1 MSEAPPG
8 IWTGREAA
16 APSQEINPCQE
27 PGSPGTIFIILR
39 RDPEF
44 AAKCQRQSSASLLGL
59 SPLLGLLTPIH
70 LDQRR
75 LLLLPDLAVSDQ
87 LLAVTYRRKIG
98 HIESWEDLPEE
109 WCILGQLHVLPSVW
123 LHNLKDVGGRINLRG
138 RWDHRGVGKGEEG
151 SGGVRKKSVI
161 SGGTFEEGEREGEEG
176 GEYTFIILTLPTIL
190 CSATW
195 MAARVGKSPNSPTWV

>member
-1 MSEAPPG
+1 MSEAPLG
-8 IWTGREAA
+8 IWTGRGAA

-44 AAKCQRQSSASLLGL
+44 AAKCQRQSSASRLGL
-59 SPLLGLLTPIH
+59 SPLLGLPTPIH

-109 WCILGQLHVLPSVW
+109 
-123 LHNLKDVGGRINLRG
+123 
-138 RWDHRGVGKGEEG
+138 
-151 SGGVRKKSVI
+151 
-161 SGGTFEEGEREGEEG
+161 
-176 GEYTFIILTLPTIL
+176 
-190 CSATW
+190 
-195 MAARVGKSPNSPTWV
+195 

>member
-59 SPLLGLLTPIH
+59 SPLLGLPTPIH

-87 LLAVTYRRKIG
+87 LLAVTYRRNIG

-151 SGGVRKKSVI
+151 SGGVRKKKVSFQGEPLRRVSVR
-161 SGGTFEEGEREGEEG
+161 GRKEERGRI
-176 GEYTFIILTLPTIL
+176 YIYHPHASHNPL
-190 CSATW
+190 
-195 MAARVGKSPNSPTWV
+195 